1 MKIKI
6 ETTNDIISAL
16 EVKEHNNN
24 IYNQIEDIRV
34 KSNKGI
40 ISADQFLNE
49 FFELKKEL
57 I

>member
-1 MKIKI
+1 MKIQI
-6 ETTNDIISAL
+6 ETTKDIISAL

-24 IYNQIEDIRV
+24 IYKQIEDIRV

-40 ISADQFLNE
+40 ISADQFLNQ
-49 FFELKKEL
+49 FFKLKKEL